1 MFKVT
6 VNLPEFLSV
15 RETIMPSIRDVCEH
29 VEETLLEL
37 PKETTIWSITIADT
51 PITYRER
58 E

>member
-6 VNLPEFLSV
+6 VNLPEFCSV
-15 RETIMPSIRDVCEH
+15 QETIMPSIKDVCEH
-29 VEETLLEL
+29 VQETLLEL
-37 PKETTIWSITIADT
+37 PEQAKIWSIHITDT